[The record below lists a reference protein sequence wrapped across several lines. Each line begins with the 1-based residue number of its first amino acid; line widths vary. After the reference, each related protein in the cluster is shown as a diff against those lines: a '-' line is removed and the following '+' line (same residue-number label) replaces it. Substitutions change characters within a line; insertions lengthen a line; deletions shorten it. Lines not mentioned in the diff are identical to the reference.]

1 MCKKFFHPA
10 SADNLKRVWIAQKK
24 SEVEK
29 KAQDDLR
36 RQYDREQ
43 ELYQNKALLSKES
56 KERLELNFMY
66 EPPPG
71 VKKIGEKDAE
81 DEDGKEPE
89 YKFEWQRTWG
99 HAPKESYL
107 QKGDDFNEQPFGIQV
122 CQAKC
127 IKCGKYGHMNTDKR
141 CALYGKSLDHD
152 APIQNVDQA
161 RLLNEMRAD
170 GLAMRYSTWDIDKEA
185 GSSKA
190 AAGGGSHSLV
200 EEERGVDRVEMLK
213 NMSKEEKKKLLKKLK
228 KMEKKDKKKSKKDKK
243 QGRSKSESE
252 EEEWEERGATVQHD
266 KKSPKNEDKKS
277 VKKIESKRDDERSR
291 NRSRS
296 TERRRRDRSD
306 SRGDAQKDRRR
317 DRSVSREERKER
329 RRDRSDSREDRRDR
343 RNDRSDSREG
353 RKRERSRSSGGRKE
367 RRRSREQRRERPVSR
382 EGRGRRS

>member
-1 MCKKFFHPA
+1 MGKGFNNYMCKKFFHPA

-24 SEVEK
+24 ADADK

-43 ELYQNKALLSKES
+43 ELYNNKSLLSKES
-56 KERLELNFMY
+56 KEKLELNFMY

-71 VKKIGEKDAE
+71 VKKIGEKDKE
-81 DEDGKEPE
+81 EEGEPE

-107 QKGDDFNEQPFGIQV
+107 QKGDDFQEQPFGIQV

-161 RLLNEMRAD
+161 RLLSEMRAD
-170 GLAMRYSTWDIDKEA
+170 GLAMRYSTWDID
-185 GSSKA
+185 A
-190 AAGGGSHSLV
+190 AAGTSSASRDALNMV

-213 NMSKEEKKKLLKKLK
+213 NMSKDEKKKLLKKLK

-243 QGRSKSESE
+243 KRSRSSDDSEV
-252 EEEWEERGATVQHD
+252 EWEEKGASSTASTSS
-266 KKSPKNEDKKS
+266 KENKASPKNRIK
-277 VKKIESKRDDERSR
+277 DE
-291 NRSRS
+291 
-296 TERRRRDRSD
+296 RRDRSP
-306 SRGDAQKDRRR
+306 DAKRR
-317 DRSVSREERKER
+317 DRSRS
-329 RRDRSDSREDRRDR
+329 RDRKD
-343 RNDRSDSREG
+343 
-353 RKRERSRSSGGRKE
+353 RSRSLDR
-367 RRRSREQRRERPVSR
+367 RRRSPSGDRKDRRGSIT
-382 EGRGRRS
+382 

>member
-1 MCKKFFHPA
+1 MGKGFNNYMCKKFFHPA

-24 SEVEK
+24 ADTEK

-71 VKKIGEKDAE
+71 VKKIGETDKDE
-81 DEDGKEPE
+81 EDGEPE

-107 QKGDDFNEQPFGIQV
+107 KDGDDFNEQPFGIQV

-152 APIQNVDQA
+152 EPIQNVDQA
-161 RLLNEMRAD
+161 KLLNEMKAD
-170 GLAMRYSTWDIDKEA
+170 GLAMRYSTWDIDT
-185 GSSKA
+185 
-190 AAGGGSHSLV
+190 GGSEQQRHSLV

-228 KMEKKDKKKSKKDKK
+228 KMEKKEKKKSKKEKK
-243 QGRSKSESE
+243 RSSRSDSDEDV
-252 EEEWEERGATVQHD
+252 EWEERDLTKQSNGHHQSLKNGKHSPKRD
-266 KKSPKNEDKKS
+266 KK
-277 VKKIESKRDDERSR
+277 RERSPER
-291 NRSRS
+291 NRSR
-296 TERRRRDRSD
+296 ERKDRSRDRRDRSR
-306 SRGDAQKDRRR
+306 SRDRGERSREGRSRSRDRR
-317 DRSVSREERKER
+317 DRSRSNGRRDRNERSRSRDRYRGKD
-329 RRDRSDSREDRRDR
+329 RRDRS
-343 RNDRSDSREG
+343 
-353 RKRERSRSSGGRKE
+353 
-367 RRRSREQRRERPVSR
+367 
-382 EGRGRRS
+382 